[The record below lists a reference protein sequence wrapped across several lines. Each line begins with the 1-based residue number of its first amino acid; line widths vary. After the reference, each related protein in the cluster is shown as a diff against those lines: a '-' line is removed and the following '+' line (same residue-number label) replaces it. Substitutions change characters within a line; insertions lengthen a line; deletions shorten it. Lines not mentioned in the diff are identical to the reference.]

1 MADSLEYGRVRVRYI
16 LVPATGS
23 AQGVRM
29 PYRVTFLVMIV
40 SLALGCELA
49 ADKRVAHLEQE
60 LMQVK
65 NALNEAEFK
74 VQQSQVSIEML
85 TRQLVRVKVERD
97 KLKQELATL
106 AKAQ

>member
-1 MADSLEYGRVRVRYI
+1 
-16 LVPATGS
+16 
-23 AQGVRM
+23 M
-29 PYRVTFLVMIV
+29 PYRVTFLVMIA
-40 SLALGCELA
+40 SLAFGCESA
-49 ADKRVAHLEQE
+49 EDRRVAHLEQE

-74 VQQSQVSIEML
+74 VQQGQTSIEML

-97 KLKQELATL
+97 KLKQELAAL

>member
-1 MADSLEYGRVRVRYI
+1 
-16 LVPATGS
+16 
-23 AQGVRM
+23 M

-40 SLALGCELA
+40 SLALGCESA
-49 ADKRVAHLEQE
+49 EDKRVAHLEQE

-74 VQQSQVSIEML
+74 VQQSQLSIEML

-106 AKAQ
+106 AQAQ

>member
-1 MADSLEYGRVRVRYI
+1 
-16 LVPATGS
+16 
-23 AQGVRM
+23 M

-40 SLALGCELA
+40 SLAFGCESA
-49 ADKRVAHLEQE
+49 ADKRAARLEQE

-74 VQQSQVSIEML
+74 VQQSQISIEML

-97 KLKQELATL
+97 KLKQELAAL

>member
-1 MADSLEYGRVRVRYI
+1 
-16 LVPATGS
+16 
-23 AQGVRM
+23 M

>member
-1 MADSLEYGRVRVRYI
+1 
-16 LVPATGS
+16 
-23 AQGVRM
+23 M
-29 PYRVTFLVMIV
+29 PYRVTFLVMIA
-40 SLALGCELA
+40 SLAFGCEPA
-49 ADKRVAHLEQE
+49 ADKRVARLEQE

-74 VQQSQVSIEML
+74 VQQSQISIEML

-97 KLKQELATL
+97 KLKQELAAL